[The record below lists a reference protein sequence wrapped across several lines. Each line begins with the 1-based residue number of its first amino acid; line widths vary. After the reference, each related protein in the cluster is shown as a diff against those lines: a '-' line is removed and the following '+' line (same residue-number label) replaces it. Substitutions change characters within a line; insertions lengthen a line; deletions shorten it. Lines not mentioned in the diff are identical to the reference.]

1 MTNILQDKDG
11 DVHGRVYALD
21 VQTGA
26 LRWEFKLDSQVG
38 KLLAADGRVFF
49 GATDGT
55 MRCLSLDAGEVLW
68 SASTEGEMLHAP
80 ATDGKRI
87 YAVATLREKG
97 SVLGGVFAFDVA
109 TGWIEWRL
117 KTDAAGSTTP
127 WIEGGV
133 MFAGF
138 GQRLCAID
146 ALRGVLQWQYH
157 AGFPI
162 GDAKSNQFCDTRAR
176 IARVRVPVTRRQRR
190 IRA

>member
-68 SASTEGEMLHAP
+68 SACTVVARWEQREP
-80 ATDGKRI
+80 IVQDDEDDGDQ
-87 YAVATLREKG
+87 VASLT
-97 SVLGGVFAFDVA
+97 
-109 TGWIEWRL
+109 
-117 KTDAAGSTTP
+117 
-127 WIEGGV
+127 
-133 MFAGF
+133 
-138 GQRLCAID
+138 Q
-146 ALRGVLQWQYH
+146 
-157 AGFPI
+157 
-162 GDAKSNQFCDTRAR
+162 SNCDK
-176 IARVRVPVTRRQRR
+176 
-190 IRA
+190 